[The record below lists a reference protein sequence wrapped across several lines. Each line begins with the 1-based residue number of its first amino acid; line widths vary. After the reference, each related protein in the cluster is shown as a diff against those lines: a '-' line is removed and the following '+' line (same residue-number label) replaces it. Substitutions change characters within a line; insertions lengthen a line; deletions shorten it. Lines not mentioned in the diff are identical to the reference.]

1 MDAISLLANIAAGR
15 QSVSGAVAE
24 SLRRTTAGD
33 PSLHAFITLSESA
46 GREAM
51 QLDGEGRRDRPLFGL
66 PLAVKDLI
74 DTAGLHTT
82 YGSLVHRDHVPAQDD
97 IVVMRAR
104 AAGAVILGKTNTP
117 EFGFGALCA
126 NALCPST
133 ANPYDLSLSSGGSS
147 GGSAAAVAAGL
158 VPAALGT
165 DFGGSVRTP
174 AAFCGVVG
182 FRPSAGHLPSATRR
196 LAWDAMP
203 TVGFLTRSVRDA
215 ALLYDSLAGPDA
227 RDPASLR
234 LRLPSGTAAP
244 TRRIACSRDMG
255 TAPISRAMAE
265 RFAAA
270 IAAMRQAGRT
280 PIPAHPDCSGAMASF
295 ATLRAAHIHSNLSPL
310 RERQGD
316 LLSPT
321 VRWNIG
327 RGDGLT
333 AAAYLQAEADR
344 TALYRRFI
352 AFFDDYDILITP
364 SAAILPFAVDG
375 GEVREIDGRPL
386 DSVIDYLAI
395 TAIITLTGCPA
406 LSLPY
411 WPPGDTLPIGLQ
423 LIAAPGRDRNLLA
436 FAAELES
443 HAAFGFRPPPLF
455 MENFR

>member
-1 MDAISLLANIAAGR
+1 MDAISLLTSIAAER
-15 QSVSGAVAE
+15 QSVDSTIAEALCRVA
-24 SLRRTTAGD
+24 AGD
-33 PSLHAFITLSESA
+33 PSLHAFITPSESA
-46 GREAM
+46 RREAM
-51 QLDGEGRRDRPLFGL
+51 QLDTEGRRGRPLFGL

-74 DTAGLHTT
+74 DTVGLRTT
-82 YGSLVHRDHVPAQDD
+82 YGSLIHRDHVPAQDD
-97 IVVMRAR
+97 IVVARAR

-182 FRPSAGHLPSATRR
+182 FRPSAGHLPSTTRR
-196 LAWDAMP
+196 LGWDAMP

-215 ALLYDSLAGPDA
+215 ALLYDNLAGPDT

-234 LRLPSGTAAP
+234 LPPGKAACVQ
-244 TRRIACSRDMG
+244 RIACSTDLG
-255 TAPISRAMAE
+255 AAPISHAMAE

-270 IAAMRQAGRT
+270 GAAIQQAGWT
-280 PIPAHPDCSGAMASF
+280 LIPGHPDCTGAMASF

-310 RERQGD
+310 RERHGD

-321 VRWNIG
+321 VRWNIS

-344 TALYRRFI
+344 TVLYRRFI

-364 SAAILPFAVDG
+364 SAAILPFAIDR
-375 GEVREIDGRPL
+375 GEIGEIDGRPL
-386 DSVIDYLAI
+386 GSVIDYLAI

-411 WPPGDTLPIGLQ
+411 WPPGETLPIGLQ
-423 LIAAPGRDRNLLA
+423 LIAAPGRDHSLFA

-443 HAAFGFRPPPLF
+443 HTAFGFRPPPLF

>member
-1 MDAISLLANIAAGR
+1 MDAITLLTDVAEGR
-15 QSVSGAVAE
+15 QSAGSATAD
-24 SLRRTTAGD
+24 SLRRATASD
-33 PSLHAFITLSESA
+33 PMLHAFITLSESA
-46 GREAM
+46 GPEAR
-51 QLDGEGRRDRPLFGL
+51 QLDAEGRQSRPLFGL
-66 PLAVKDLI
+66 PLAVKDLT
-74 DTAGLHTT
+74 DTAGLRTT
-82 YGSLVHRDHVPAQDD
+82 HGSLIHRDHVPVQDD
-97 IVVMRAR
+97 IVVTRAR
-104 AAGAVILGKTNTP
+104 VAGAVILGKTNTP

-158 VPAALGT
+158 VPAAFGT

-182 FRPSAGHLPSATRR
+182 FRPSAGHLPSTTRR

-203 TVGFLTRSVRDA
+203 TIGFLTRSVRDA
-215 ALLYDSLAGPDA
+215 ALLYDSLAGPDV

-234 LRLPSGTAAP
+234 LPPGKAASM
-244 TRRIACSRDMG
+244 RRIACSSDLG
-255 TAPISRAMAE
+255 AAPISQAMAE

-270 IAAMRQAGRT
+270 IAALQRTGRI
-280 PIPAHPDCSGAMASF
+280 PLPAHPDCTGAMASF

-310 RERQGD
+310 RERHGD

-327 RGDGLT
+327 RGDSLT

-344 TALYRRFI
+344 TVLYRRFI
-352 AFFDDYDILITP
+352 AFFDDFDILITP

-375 GEVREIDGRPL
+375 GEVCEIDGRPL
-386 DSVIDYLAI
+386 DSLIDYLAI

-411 WPPGDTLPIGLQ
+411 WPPGEALPIGLQ
-423 LIAAPGRDRNLLA
+423 LIAAPGCDRSLFA

-443 HAAFGFRPPPLF
+443 HADFGFRPPPLF
-455 MENFR
+455 MENFQ

>member
-1 MDAISLLANIAAGR
+1 MDAISLLTDIAEGR
-15 QSVSGAVAE
+15 QNAGIAMADSQCRVA
-24 SLRRTTAGD
+24 AGD

-46 GREAM
+46 DREAM
-51 QLDGEGRRDRPLFGL
+51 QLDAEGRRGRPLFGL

-74 DTAGLHTT
+74 DTAGLRTT
-82 YGSLVHRDHVPAQDD
+82 HGSLIHRDHVPTQDD
-97 IVVMRAR
+97 IIVARAR

-117 EFGFGALCA
+117 EFGFGALCT

-133 ANPYDLSLSSGGSS
+133 ANPYDLALSSGGSS
-147 GGSAAAVAAGL
+147 GGSAAAVAAGF

-174 AAFCGVVG
+174 SAFCGVVG

-196 LAWDAMP
+196 LGWDAMP

-215 ALLYDSLAGPDA
+215 ALLYEVLAGPDA
-227 RDPASLR
+227 RDPAA

-244 TRRIACSRDMG
+244 MRRIACSNDLG
-255 TAPISRAMAE
+255 AAPMSQAMAE
-265 RFAAA
+265 CFAAA
-270 IAAMRQAGRT
+270 VAAIRQAGRT
-280 PIPAHPDCSGAMASF
+280 LIPAHPDCTGAMASF

-310 RERQGD
+310 RERHGD

-321 VRWNIG
+321 VRWNID

-344 TALYRRFI
+344 TVLYRRFI
-352 AFFDDYDILITP
+352 AFFDDVDILITP

-375 GEVREIDGRPL
+375 GEVSEIDGRPL

-411 WPPGDTLPIGLQ
+411 WPPGETLPIGLQ
-423 LIAAPGRDRNLLA
+423 LIAAPGRDRSLLA

-443 HAAFGFRPPPLF
+443 HADFGFRPPPLF

>member
-1 MDAISLLANIAAGR
+1 MDAISLLTDIAEGR
-15 QSVSGAVAE
+15 QSADIATAD
-24 SLRRTTAGD
+24 SLRRVAAGN
-33 PSLHAFITLSESA
+33 PSLHAFITLSGSA

-51 QLDGEGRRDRPLFGL
+51 QLDAEGRRNRPLFGL

-74 DTAGLHTT
+74 DTAGLRTT
-82 YGSLVHRDHVPAQDD
+82 YGSLIHRDHIPEQDD
-97 IVVMRAR
+97 IIVARAR
-104 AAGAVILGKTNTP
+104 TAGAVILGKTNTP

-147 GGSAAAVAAGL
+147 GGSAAAVAAGF

-174 AAFCGVVG
+174 AAFCGVIG
-182 FRPSAGHLPSATRR
+182 FRPSAGHLPSTTRR

-234 LRLPSGTAAP
+234 LPSGTAAP
-244 TRRIACSRDMG
+244 TRRIACSSDLG
-255 TAPISRAMAE
+255 TAPISQAMAE

-270 IAAMRQAGRT
+270 GAAIRQAGWAPT
-280 PIPAHPDCSGAMASF
+280 QAHPDCTGAMTSF

-310 RERQGD
+310 RERHGD

-321 VRWNIG
+321 VCWNIG

-344 TALYRRFI
+344 TVLYRRFI
-352 AFFDDYDILITP
+352 AFFDDCDILITP
-364 SAAILPFAVDG
+364 SAAILPFAADG

-411 WPPGDTLPIGLQ
+411 WPPGETLPIGLQ
-423 LIAAPGRDRNLLA
+423 LVAAPGRDRSLLA

-455 MENFR
+455 MENFG

>member
-1 MDAISLLANIAAGR
+1 MDAISLLAEIAAGR
-15 QSVSGAVAE
+15 QSASSVTAAA
-24 SLRRTTAGD
+24 RRRAAAGD

-46 GREAM
+46 GAEAM
-51 QLDGEGRRDRPLFGL
+51 QRDAEGRRDRPLFGL

-74 DTAGLHTT
+74 DTAGLRTT
-82 YGSLVHRDHVPAQDD
+82 YGSLIQRDHVPAQDD
-97 IVVMRAR
+97 IVVARAR

-147 GGSAAAVAAGL
+147 GGSAAAVAAGF

-196 LAWDAMP
+196 LGWDAMP
-203 TVGFLTRSVRDA
+203 TIGFLTRSVRDA
-215 ALLYDSLAGPDA
+215 ALLYDSLAGADA
-227 RDPASLR
+227 RDPASS
-234 LRLPSGTAAP
+234 RLPPGKPASM
-244 TRRIACSRDMG
+244 RRIACSTDLG
-255 TAPISRAMAE
+255 TAPMSQAMAE

-270 IAAMRQAGRT
+270 IAALQRTGRT
-280 PIPAHPDCSGAMASF
+280 PLPAHPDCTGAMACF

-310 RERQGD
+310 RERHGD

-352 AFFDDYDILITP
+352 TFFDDYDILITP
-364 SAAILPFAVDG
+364 SAAILPFAAGAD
-375 GEVREIDGRPL
+375 EVREIDGRPL

-411 WPPGDTLPIGLQ
+411 WPPGETLPIGLQ
-423 LIAAPGRDRNLLA
+423 LIAAPGSDHTLLA